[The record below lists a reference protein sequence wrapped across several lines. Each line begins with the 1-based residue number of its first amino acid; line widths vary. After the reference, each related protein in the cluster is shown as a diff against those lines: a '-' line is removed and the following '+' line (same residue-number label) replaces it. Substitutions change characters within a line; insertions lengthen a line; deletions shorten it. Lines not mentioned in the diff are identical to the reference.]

1 MERNSKLIV
10 CPLSEERQRV
20 LGIDETTA
28 FDAWFQ
34 DGELCIRIV
43 DEEDFKD
50 IYADAMESREQEADR
65 VIGQL
70 TEQLEGYKEGY
81 RDGYR
86 DGLEE
91 KTQRDKH
98 PDKCN
103 AERSTDAE

>member
-10 CPLSEERQRV
+10 CPLSEERQRF
-20 LGIDETTA
+20 LNIDETTT

-34 DGELCIRIV
+34 EGELCIRIV

-50 IYADAMESREQEADR
+50 IYADDMWDREQEANR

-91 KTQRDKH
+91 KKQRDNY
-98 PDKCN
+98 PNKCN

>member
-1 MERNSKLIV
+1 MERDSKLIV
-10 CPLSEERQRV
+10 CPLSEDRQRV

-43 DEEDFKD
+43 DENDFEDMYTD
-50 IYADAMESREQEADR
+50 GEESREQEADR

-81 RDGYR
+81 RDGYK
-86 DGLEE
+86 DGLE
-91 KTQRDKH
+91 KSCKRCKH
-98 PDKCN
+98 PEKIET
-103 AERSTDAE
+103 ERNTDAE